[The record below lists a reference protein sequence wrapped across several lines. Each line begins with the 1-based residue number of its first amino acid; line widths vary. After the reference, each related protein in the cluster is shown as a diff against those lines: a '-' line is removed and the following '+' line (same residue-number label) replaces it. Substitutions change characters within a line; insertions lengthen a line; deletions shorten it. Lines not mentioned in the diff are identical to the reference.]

1 MPIAPSSQLIV
12 FDKDGVL
19 LDLDQ
24 TWMPMI
30 IGIADYLAGQS
41 GGSASREQL
50 LEAVGVEVAPG
61 SDTGRILENSVF
73 AAGTFAAMREIWEEL
88 CPALAPV
95 FADAEGYRAEV
106 KRIREAKVS
115 GRTVAKG
122 DVRAVL
128 DQLRR
133 LGHPLAVAT
142 NDSINSTKV
151 NLEDMQISDCFDVI
165 ICADSGF
172 GRKPEGGGLLEAC
185 RATGCSPEA
194 AIMVGD
200 TATDWL
206 AAEAARFGHF
216 VAIADSAPDLPGFI
230 PSADAVLPSI
240 ETLAQAIPGFS
251 D

>member
-1 MPIAPSSQLIV
+1 MPIAPSTQLIV

-30 IGIADYLAGQS
+30 IGIADYLEKQS
-41 GGSASREQL
+41 GGSATREQL

-61 SDTGRILENSVF
+61 SDNGRILENSVF
-73 AAGTFAAMREIWEEL
+73 AAGTFAAMREIWEEI

-106 KRIREAKVS
+106 KRIREEKVS

-122 DVRAVL
+122 NVRAAL
-128 DQLRR
+128 EGLRA

-142 NDSINSTKV
+142 NDSINSTMV
-151 NLEDMQISDCFDVI
+151 NLKDMQIDDCFDII

-185 RATGCSPEA
+185 RATSTSPEHA
-194 AIMVGD
+194 VMVGD

-206 AAEAARFGHF
+206 AAEAAGFGYF
-216 VAIADSAPDLPGFI
+216 VTIADSAPEKPGFI

-240 ETLAQAIPGFS
+240 EGLEQVIPSLGA
-251 D
+251 